1 MHPGDTP
8 RRHLLRQEEQQE
20 ESPVSSSNNQQRQEA
35 EGAMRLESSFPANA
49 PVGHRPQTMTSSSS
63 TTTSVTNATISSS
76 SSSSASMYKTGKI
89 GLKHIR
95 VVQPG
100 GGSTTSS
107 STEDSEA
114 RERRFGSIDLQHP
127 LPLNTATG
135 GATGQ
140 EMVKGQLAIDAH
152 MKQAL
157 LADFRFRLLH
167 RVHAD
172 EEVCRRRRL
181 HLRI

>member
-20 ESPVSSSNNQQRQEA
+20 EIPASTSNNQQGQEA
-35 EGAMRLESSFPANA
+35 EGAMGSEPGFPASTS
-49 PVGHRPQTMTSSSS
+49 VGYRPQTMASSSS
-63 TTTSVTNATISSS
+63 TTTSVTNATTSSS
-76 SSSSASMYKTGKI
+76 SSSSASTYKTGKM
-89 GLKHIR
+89 GLKHGR

-127 LPLNTATG
+127 LPLNTATS

-140 EMVKGQLAIDAH
+140 EIVKGQLAIDAH

-157 LADFRFRLLH
+157 LADFSKSEIRLY
-167 RVHAD
+167 RV
-172 EEVCRRRRL
+172 
-181 HLRI
+181 